1 MGTIRNSLLLIL
13 LLLVLISIPGSRAPA
28 ADTAANA
35 GDEQIAALDV
45 QIEGYDK
52 RIKTCS
58 ELGYDRQKRYWE
70 LRRKIV
76 SEDRELLT
84 LQKEVSASQQLN
96 AVVPED
102 VTRRI
107 EQIRKHQKSR
117 QLDDA
122 QAVQAQAAW
131 DKVDTI
137 LKTVQ
142 PDFSWHQVKV
152 NLLRNLVRRARR
164 VRFYLCRKPLNL
176 PVQGSRKGHWLKRKP
191 EEDYARFLSKVMPQ
205 RIHWALYV
213 NFEESFLLQ

>member
-1 MGTIRNSLLLIL
+1 MAKSRLGLLGV
-13 LLLVLISIPGSRAPA
+13 LLVLIPVLSSRSAG
-28 ADTAANA
+28 ADTAADA

-45 QIEGYDK
+45 QIDGYDK
-52 RIKTCS
+52 RIKRCS

-70 LRRKIV
+70 LRREIA

-122 QAVQAQAAW
+122 QAVR
-131 DKVDTI
+131 
-137 LKTVQ
+137 
-142 PDFSWHQVKV
+142 H
-152 NLLRNLVRRARR
+152 LRSRMVSDIWLSRSDRGATRRRSG
-164 VRFYLCRKPLNL
+164 N
-176 PVQGSRKGHWLKRKP
+176 G
-191 EEDYARFLSKVMPQ
+191 
-205 RIHWALYV
+205 
-213 NFEESFLLQ
+213 